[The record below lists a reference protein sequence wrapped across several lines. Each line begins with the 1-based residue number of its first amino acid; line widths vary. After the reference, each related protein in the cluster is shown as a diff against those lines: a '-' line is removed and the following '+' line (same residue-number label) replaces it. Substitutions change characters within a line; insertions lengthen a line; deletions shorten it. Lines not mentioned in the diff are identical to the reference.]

1 MMKKIFIAFG
11 LYLGLGAQVQAQ
23 LVPGEF
29 EHIEYLMTFGK
40 ECPTEWGD
48 DDFSQTFFFI
58 IPKAF
63 THPVY
68 IRVYDPE
75 VGGNHDVLNG
85 QFNTKMKYQLYGG
98 PGAYSNPDARNIDP
112 VGEYKSGNLIAS
124 KTFGNDPEYD
134 DQWYS
139 FGPINPLEGEFVEQ
153 FDGHVLKLITEGVV
167 GDDGNLYKHFLST
180 QHNINKE
187 VEGANAFTFEY
198 SFRLPEHTKQV
209 VHLYPFIE
217 EDVVS
222 IIQHNFDLDNIA
234 HVMLY
239 SVAKNRITAG
249 ESGNDVWIQSQHQ
262 ILDAEKNTTLDVQI
276 LTDGE
281 AENDVVAYITNQHNE
296 AIAFFSNPIGGPPK
310 YKYKVDVKKTK
321 ND

>member
-1 MMKKIFIAFG
+1 MKKYILSLAV
-11 LYLGLGAQVQAQ
+11 LCQMQLHSWAQ

-40 ECPTEWGD
+40 ECPTSWGD

-58 IPKAF
+58 VPKAF
-63 THPVY
+63 THPIY

-85 QFNTKMKYQLYGG
+85 EFDTKMKYELYGG
-98 PGAYSNPDARNIDP
+98 PGAYSNPDAREIDP

-124 KTFGNDPEYD
+124 KTFGVNPEYD
-134 DQWYS
+134 DQWYT
-139 FGPINPLEGEFVEQ
+139 FGPINPLEGEFIDQ
-153 FDGHVLKLITEGVV
+153 FGGHVFKLITEGVK
-167 GDDGNLYKHFLST
+167 GDDGNLYKFFLST
-180 QHNINKE
+180 QHDINKE
-187 VEGANAFTFEY
+187 VEGANAFTYEY
-198 SFRLPEHTKQV
+198 SFRLPEHVKEV

-239 SVAKNRITAG
+239 SVSKNRISG
-249 ESGNDVWIQSQHQ
+249 GDSGNDVWIESKHS
-262 ILDAEKNTTLDVQI
+262 IEDAERNSTLDVQI
-276 LTDGE
+276 LTTGD
-281 AENDVVAYITNQHNE
+281 APNDVVAYITNQHDE

-310 YKYKVDVKKTK
+310 YKYKVDVRKTH
-321 ND
+321 NE